1 MGDILE
7 MDAVEGIDNMETGIE
22 EGIKVEEEKPKRMPF
37 MLWKV
42 GNEEFRLKLT
52 ASMICTLENKY
63 KKNLLMLI
71 DSMPPLSTMLTIIQA
86 AMQKYHHGMTYT
98 RVQAIYDDYVEAGG
112 NQTDFFTDV
121 IIELLSVSGFF
132 TEKQT
137 EEVTAKKDVIL

>member
-1 MGDILE
+1 MLGS
-7 MDAVEGIDNMETGIE
+7 E
-22 EGIKVEEEKPKRMPF
+22 EVGNEELGSEE
-37 MLWKV
+37 LGSEELGNEKV

-71 DSMPPLSTMLTIIQA
+71 DGMPPLSTMLTIIQA

-98 RVQAIYDDYVEAGG
+98 RVQAIYDDYVEEGG

-121 IIELLSVSGFF
+121 IVELLSVSGFF

-137 EEVTAKKDVIL
+137 EEVTAKKEVML